1 MTNAFL
7 MVLSD
12 RVSGFRSKSVLFR
25 PEAIEEKRRKVRG
38 TVVIAQP
45 LSVRVIAVV
54 LLVLVAGVMWF
65 LFSYEFQRKETVKGY
80 IASSAGIVS
89 LHSRY
94 GGVMRRR
101 FVDVGDVVEKGAPL
115 FEAGTDIESTNG
127 LTRDAQIK
135 TTNAR
140 LAEIDAQRDILE
152 SSYDDEEAYLQKQ
165 KAGLLNRADQ
175 FDSRLILQRKILQI
189 ARNDLDR
196 INSLQLK
203 QYASDR
209 DVSRQKGVLL
219 GHQAE
224 AASLRSQLAAI
235 RSEYELIEM
244 DIKRLPD
251 RKARELSE
259 LAIRRNALQ
268 QSLSEQQAQSSYIVS
283 APIAGR
289 VTAIQGEVGQELSVQ
304 QPAVAILP
312 ANARIVANLLAPS
325 RAIGFINED
334 SKVNLRIEAFPY
346 QRFGVRSGRVIEI
359 SRSSYRP
366 GELDAP
372 VNYEEAVYKVVVALD
387 QDYVVAYGQ
396 RQPLQIDMTLTGD
409 LVVDRRRLLN
419 WMIDPLLSVRL

>member
-1 MTNAFL
+1 
-7 MVLSD
+7 MVSSD
-12 RVSGFRSKSVLFR
+12 RVSGFGLKSVLFR
-25 PEAIEEKRRKVRG
+25 TEAIEEKRRKIHG

-65 LFSYEFQRKETVKGY
+65 LFSYEFQRKETVRGY
-80 IASSAGIVS
+80 ITSSAGIVS

-101 FVDVGDVVEKGAPL
+101 FVDVGDVVEKGAAL

-127 LTRDAQIK
+127 LTRDEQIK

-140 LAEIDAQRDILE
+140 LAEIDAQRDILQR
-152 SSYDDEEAYLQKQ
+152 SYDDEEAYLQKQ
-165 KAGLLNRADQ
+165 KAGLLSRAGQ
-175 FDSRLILQRKILQI
+175 FDSRLILQRKILEI

-196 INSLQLK
+196 INSLRLN

-224 AASLRSQLAAI
+224 AASLRSQLAVI

-346 QRFGVRSGRVIEI
+346 QRFGVQTGRVIEI

-372 VNYEEAVYKVVVALD
+372 VNYDEAVYKVVVALD
-387 QDYVVAYGQ
+387 QDYVIAYGQ

-409 LVVDRRRLLN
+409 LVVDRRRLLD

>member
-1 MTNAFL
+1 M
-7 MVLSD
+7 
-12 RVSGFRSKSVLFR
+12 
-25 PEAIEEKRRKVRG
+25 
-38 TVVIAQP
+38 
-45 LSVRVIAVV
+45 
-54 LLVLVAGVMWF
+54 
-65 LFSYEFQRKETVKGY
+65 
-80 IASSAGIVS
+80 
-89 LHSRY
+89 
-94 GGVMRRR
+94 
-101 FVDVGDVVEKGAPL
+101 
-115 FEAGTDIESTNG
+115 
-127 LTRDAQIK
+127 
-135 TTNAR
+135 
-140 LAEIDAQRDILE
+140 
-152 SSYDDEEAYLQKQ
+152 
-165 KAGLLNRADQ
+165 
-175 FDSRLILQRKILQI
+175 
-189 ARNDLDR
+189 
-196 INSLQLK
+196 
-203 QYASDR
+203 
-209 DVSRQKGVLL
+209 

-334 SKVNLRIEAFPY
+334 SKVNLRVEAFPY
-346 QRFGVRSGRVIEI
+346 QRFGVQTGRVIEI

-387 QDYVVAYGQ
+387 QDYVIAYGQ

-409 LVVDRRRLLN
+409 LVVDRRRLLD
-419 WMIDPLLSVRL
+419 WIVDPLLSVRL